1 MRVLDGAMS
10 RDSLLFLSFP
20 SFLYLSVSF
29 YFLTVP
35 RQAKLSQW
43 DRRREGHDVRQ
54 DLTVHSTSFP
64 SLFSKTGLGESRDSL
79 SLREKENTMPEDLT
93 AWEWCTRESYSSL
106 ISVLSFVSSWTRLQE
121 EPSAGKRNE
130 RQKGKV
136 TERSEGRDEWV
147 YERLRLVGSLSRP
160 WCRLGRREKEETQPT
175 LSFPI
180 LWTKIMDGEW
190 RVAQAFLRL

>member
-1 MRVLDGAMS
+1 MKDPTSPLS
-10 RDSLLFLSFP
+10 RGL
-20 SFLYLSVSF
+20 
-29 YFLTVP
+29 
-35 RQAKLSQW
+35 
-43 DRRREGHDVRQ
+43 
-54 DLTVHSTSFP
+54 TSF
-64 SLFSKTGLGESRDSL
+64 SLTFPGVIIVFGKDSPGREKEIGESRDSL
-79 SLREKENTMPEDLT
+79 SLAHGIWVSE
-93 AWEWCTRESYSSL
+93 TREETCRRTWRHGKWVYERNEKRAVLPLSL
-106 ISVLSFVSSWTRLQE
+106 FLSFVSSWTRLQE